1 MRGHF
6 FAYRD
11 VGTSRSAGRRVSD
24 VAYRDG
30 RFGRPVL
37 SRHSYIL
44 YIVGTVALARPVLR
58 DIWTSC
64 PSSRSAGTMHREV
77 QVPRQAGSR
86 ERRRGSDAPAMAPV
100 FPGLQGKKIQVRSM
114 TTSRYNY
121 LYYPGLLESARGQ

>member
-37 SRHSYIL
+37 TRHSYIL

-58 DIWTSC
+58 DIRTSVH
-64 PSSRSAGTMHREV
+64 HRGE
-77 QVPRQAGSR
+77 AR
-86 ERRRGSDAPAMAPV
+86 ERCACHGAC
-100 FPGLQGKKIQVRSM
+100 FPWA
-114 TTSRYNY
+114 
-121 LYYPGLLESARGQ
+121 AR